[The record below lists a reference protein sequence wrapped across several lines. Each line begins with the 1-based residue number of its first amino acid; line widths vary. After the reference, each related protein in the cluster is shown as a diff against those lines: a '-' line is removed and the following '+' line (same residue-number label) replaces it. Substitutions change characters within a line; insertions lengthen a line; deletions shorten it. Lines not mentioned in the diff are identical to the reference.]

1 MMPPKYAR
9 QRCRE
14 VNSDVG
20 SIPTGSTMRGRPG
33 FDGFK
38 ELQFRAGNGAH
49 RNESQ
54 TATATPYELPMAA

>member
-1 MMPPKYAR
+1 
-9 QRCRE
+9 
-14 VNSDVG
+14 
-20 SIPTGSTMRGRPG
+20 MRGRPG